1 MAFANLYWNTY
12 HYNMKRLIVV
22 YNPRSS
28 RYASVCDEV
37 LNPLRKLHGYMVGKY
52 QVAPTNID
60 DNIKQLAKIIKDDD
74 LILSAGGD
82 ATGII
87 ASNAILRSKHDA
99 ILAVLPYGNFN
110 DLAATLRTHNLS
122 DVLEISEKSDNTK
135 NLNTTKTPDIDDFPT
150 QSKIKKFYPL
160 EIYVDGKFYRYA
172 TCYVTIG
179 MTAEAVKLYDTPN
192 MRRRLKTEYG
202 RNITSYTELIRWYF
216 KNRHTK
222 QFIPDFKYNG
232 QPQAADSSDYA
243 AVNGRRMARVM
254 KGREDYL
261 EPKEFRSVVG
271 RLTHFWRLFDLMA
284 KSILDRV
291 PGSPTTG
298 DLLEFNQPSRV
309 EIQAEGESKV
319 FTDVQK
325 IEIKK
330 GTKWFRAVQN

>member
-1 MAFANLYWNTY
+1 
-12 HYNMKRLIVV
+12 MKRLIVV

-28 RYASVCDEV
+28 RYASVRDEV
-37 LNPLRKLHGYMVGKY
+37 LNPLHKLHGYMVGKY
-52 QVAPTNID
+52 KVAPTNIE

-74 LILSAGGD
+74 FILSAGGD

-87 ASNAILRSKHDA
+87 ASNAILHSNRDA

-110 DLAATLRTHNLS
+110 DLAATLRTHNLNDILKS
-122 DVLEISEKSDNTK
+122 SETSDNTK
-135 NLNTTKTPDIDDFPT
+135 NLKAVKSSAATDLPAE
-150 QSKIKKFYPL
+150 SKIKKFYPL
-160 EIYVDGKFYRYA
+160 EIFVDGKFYRYA

-192 MRRRLKTEYG
+192 MRRRLKTQYG
-202 RNITSYTELIRWYF
+202 RDITSYTELIRWYF

-232 QPQAADSSDYA
+232 HPQPADSSDYA

-261 EPKEFRSVVG
+261 KPKEFRSVVG

-284 KSILDRV
+284 KSIMDRV

-298 DLLEFNQPSRV
+298 DILEFDQPSSV
-309 EIQAEGESKV
+309 EIQAEGESTV
-319 FTDVQK
+319 FTNAKK

-330 GTKWFRAVQN
+330 GTKWFRVVQN